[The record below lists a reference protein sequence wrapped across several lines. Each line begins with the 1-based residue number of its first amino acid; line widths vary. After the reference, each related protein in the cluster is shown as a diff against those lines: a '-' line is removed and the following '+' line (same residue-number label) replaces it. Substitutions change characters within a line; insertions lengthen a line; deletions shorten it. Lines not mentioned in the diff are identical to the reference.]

1 MDRRR
6 GSRSKRSRK
15 SEALRHVRSAR
26 GLLFRGRFRWQLRF
40 GTGRSYESASPLPK
54 YGRRNT
60 GVPQVRLDAKLMKLL
75 SAVLAVFVSIPA
87 WSQQLCA
94 PDHVDVTE
102 NHASATADHAAN
114 LRMSP
119 GSLRAQFSRLAKKA
133 EDQAAKADP
142 ASGNPC
148 SSTCAVV
155 QEPAH
160 ILMSL
165 VPNKFLSGYADE
177 QKCEELLRETSV
189 RPLRFGP
196 RRARSE
202 KELGT
207 WLSDV
212 SQGRGDDGTVLYRKC
227 SGKCSP
233 RYLLDIARDGDGLVA
248 NLDVVCGPARDKTD
262 NTYAVA
268 SGYRWACR
276 AAH

>member
-1 MDRRR
+1 MPDAD
-6 GSRSKRSRK
+6 SMKR
-15 SEALRHVRSAR
+15 LV
-26 GLLFRGRFRWQLRF
+26 
-40 GTGRSYESASPLPK
+40 
-54 YGRRNT
+54 
-60 GVPQVRLDAKLMKLL
+60 
-75 SAVLAVFVSIPA
+75 AVLTVFVSVPA
-87 WSQQLCA
+87 WPQQLCA
-94 PDHVDVTE
+94 PDHVDVIE
-102 NHASATADHAAN
+102 NRASATVDYGEN

-119 GSLRAQFSRLAKKA
+119 GSLRAELSRLAKKA

-142 ASGNPC
+142 ASGNAC
-148 SSTCAVV
+148 SSTCPVV

-165 VPNKFLSGYADE
+165 VPNKFISGYADE
-177 QKCEELLRETSV
+177 QKCEELQKTTSS

-212 SQGRGDDGTVLYRKC
+212 SQGRGDDGTALYSKC

-233 RYLLDIARDGDGLVA
+233 RYLLDVARDGDGFVA
-248 NLDVVCGPARDKTD
+248 NLDVVCGPARDRTD
-262 NTYAVA
+262 NTYAVS
-268 SGYRWACR
+268 SGYRWTCR